1 MNERNETGAAGQP
14 DEAELQAIVSAIR
27 RTVDPERIVLFGSA
41 ARGQMRPDSDID
53 LMVVKADCR
62 RRATA
67 ARIYGELPRRERA
80 VDIMV
85 RTGAPASDSRQ

>member
-1 MNERNETGAAGQP
+1 M
-14 DEAELQAIVSAIR
+14 
-27 RTVDPERIVLFGSA
+27 LFGSA

-53 LMVVKADCR
+53 LMVIKANCN

-67 ARIYGELPRRERA
+67 ARIYRDLPRRERA

-85 RTGAPASDSRQ
+85 VWPEDLKTYGEARWSTIHHALHDGREM